1 MEEALRQAIDNGGLS
16 ARQALLPSTSSPRL
30 DTTKLPIVQLMD
42 LNSTAAITLPGAKQ
56 RFHPLRVHHAT
67 DKNAAMR
74 DARVSGPAL
83 QDAHRRVG
91 LYLATE
97 FLTELIGVEEYP
109 IPHVQEHSTSGYRLR
124 NEKNTSIVA
133 LMRGGEPMAQGVNE
147 AFPSAMFIHA
157 NNAEDVKPHHLQEQ
171 GTVLLVDSVVNSGK
185 SIVEFVEHIRKLHA
199 TIRIVVVAGVVQ
211 TQSVNTGSI
220 AKIFGE

>member
-1 MEEALRQAIDNGGLS
+1 
-16 ARQALLPSTSSPRL
+16 
-30 DTTKLPIVQLMD
+30 
-42 LNSTAAITLPGAKQ
+42 
-56 RFHPLRVHHAT
+56 
-67 DKNAAMR
+67 
-74 DARVSGPAL
+74 
-83 QDAHRRVG
+83 